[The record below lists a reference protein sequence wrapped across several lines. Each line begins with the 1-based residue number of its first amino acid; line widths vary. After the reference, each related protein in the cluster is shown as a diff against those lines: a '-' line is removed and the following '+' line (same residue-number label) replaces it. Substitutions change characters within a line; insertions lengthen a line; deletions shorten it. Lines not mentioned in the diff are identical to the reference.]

1 MRRFG
6 ITRVSA
12 RRFAVLE
19 YVGPGNI
26 GYAGGAFEHWRI
38 VGAPCKEP
46 EAHKRLA
53 DAIANAR
60 RAEAEKLKVET
71 EEAEDFKGPNY

>member
-1 MRRFG
+1 MASDIEWTDETWNPTTG
-6 ITRVSA
+6 CTPVSA
-12 RRFAVLE
+12 GCL
-19 YVGPGNI
+19 NC
-26 GYAGGAFEHWRI
+26 YAGGVFDHWRI

-60 RAEAEKLKVET
+60 QADAEQLRAKTDTKESS
-71 EEAEDFKGPNY
+71 DDQ

>member
-1 MRRFG
+1 MKRYG

-26 GYAGGAFEHWRI
+26 GYAGGVFDHWRI

-53 DAIANAR
+53 DLIANAR
-60 RAEAEKLKVET
+60 QVEAEKLKEK
-71 EEAEDFKGPNY
+71 AESDS